1 MEQWVSRLQQ
11 SLRHM
16 LADAVGDR
24 QQRTSFGGF
33 AAKSERDR
41 YNSDRTIR
49 ADNCERVAAAVDG
62 AAARNDH

>member
-1 MEQWVSRLQQ
+1 
-11 SLRHM
+11 
-16 LADAVGDR
+16 VGDR